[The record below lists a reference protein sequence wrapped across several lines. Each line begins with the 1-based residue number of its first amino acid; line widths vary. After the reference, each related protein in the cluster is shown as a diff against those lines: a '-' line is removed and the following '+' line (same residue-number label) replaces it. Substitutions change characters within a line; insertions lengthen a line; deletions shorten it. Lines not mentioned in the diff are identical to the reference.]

1 MTGLIIFIIVI
12 PIIAILIWRY
22 KPTGK
27 YKVELSA
34 NYRELLQEHVAFYN
48 KLDNTGRT
56 RFENKIKDFLSYVR
70 IAAVNTE
77 MTELDK
83 LLVASS
89 AVIPVAT
96 RWSSL
101 SIMAR

>member
-34 NYRELLQEHVAFYN
+34 NYRELLQQH
-48 KLDNTGRT
+48 
-56 RFENKIKDFLSYVR
+56 
-70 IAAVNTE
+70 AVC
-77 MTELDK
+77 LKYFDK
-83 LLVASS
+83 LSVKVPS
-89 AVIPVAT
+89 
-96 RWSSL
+96 
-101 SIMAR
+101 